1 MVQIETTGEWGS
13 WHDDDLSLDVMQK
26 VLEGNLE
33 VIGYDDYDDGFVAY
47 GDDKGKI
54 LGLEVNEKVH
64 EKLWVLFKRK
74 YPPSDDI
81 DSKIVGRVLLSRVDE
96 NGVECGLLPSDLV
109 EIAKCF
115 GPCSFKK
122 YMVQHF

>member
-1 MVQIETTGEWGS
+1 MA
-13 WHDDDLSLDVMQK
+13 
-26 VLEGNLE
+26 
-33 VIGYDDYDDGFVAY
+33 YD
-47 GDDKGKI
+47 DDKGRS
-54 LGLEVNEKVH
+54 LGLEVNKKVH
-64 EKLWVLFKRK
+64 EMLWVLFKWK

-81 DSKIVGRVLLSRVDE
+81 DRKIVGRVLLSRIDE